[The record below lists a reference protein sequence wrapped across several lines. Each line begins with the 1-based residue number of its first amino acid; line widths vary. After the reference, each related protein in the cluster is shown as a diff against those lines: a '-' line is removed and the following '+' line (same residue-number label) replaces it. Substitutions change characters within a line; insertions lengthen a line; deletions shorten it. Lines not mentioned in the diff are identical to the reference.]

1 MHDRSRRKK
10 LLTDVKPRRK
20 VSRIKS
26 ESEIKLKP
34 PRKIFFVSGDL
45 IKSKEPTPP
54 EIFSECET
62 KVRYRK
68 HLLGCDVCLGELSM
82 KLERICGSRCGE
94 FDE

>member
-1 MHDRSRRKK
+1 MSRK
-10 LLTDVKPRRK
+10 VKARRK

-26 ESEIKLKP
+26 ESEIKL
-34 PRKIFFVSGDL
+34 
-45 IKSKEPTPP
+45 PTPP

-82 KLERICGSRCGE
+82 KLERICGSR
-94 FDE
+94 